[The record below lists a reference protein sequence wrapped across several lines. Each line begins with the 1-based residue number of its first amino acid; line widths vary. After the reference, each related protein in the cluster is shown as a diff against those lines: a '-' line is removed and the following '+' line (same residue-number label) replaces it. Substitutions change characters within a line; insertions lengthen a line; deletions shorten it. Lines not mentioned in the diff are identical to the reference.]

1 MDQDIKKCSKCD
13 IEKELSEFSFRK
25 DTQRYRNQC
34 RDCIKLI
41 NKVYQTMNKDEIS
54 VKRKEY
60 RENIKNKN
68 LKRIYDIDYRER
80 NRERIQLY
88 KKNYFQNNKEELYKK
103 IKKRKDEDINFR
115 LACNLRKRV
124 LNAFKARN
132 VRKTNKTFSLLGC
145 SHSFLRLWI
154 ESQLYG
160 EMTLENYGKI
170 WCLDHCLPIESF
182 NLLDENDIKKCFNWI
197 NLRPM
202 YVKDNII
209 KGDKIDYHL
218 YLLQEVKAK
227 YFLKLNNDQQGFN

>member
-1 MDQDIKKCSKCD
+1 MDVMKICSKCKN
-13 IEKELSEFSFRK
+13 EKELSEFNFRK

-41 NKVYQTMNKDEIS
+41 NKVYQAMCRDEIS

-60 RENIKNKN
+60 CENFKNKN
-68 LKRIYDIDYRER
+68 LNRIYDIDYRER
-80 NRERIQLY
+80 NREKIQLY

-103 IKKRKDEDINFR
+103 IKKRKDEDNYFR

-145 SHSFLRLWI
+145 SHSLLRLWI
-154 ESQLYG
+154 QSQLYG

-170 WCLDHCLPIESF
+170 WCLDHCLPIASF

-197 NLRPM
+197 ILRPM

-209 KGDKIDYHL
+209 KSDKIDYHL

-227 YFLKLNNDQQGFN
+227 YFLKLNNDQQGPN